1 MSKILSEFQI
11 QYLKINETTK
21 EPEWVKETIYYHGD
35 LREID
40 LELDWRFKEISG
52 KRKGVIFI
60 RLVDQDNMNWVFK
73 I

>member
-11 QYLKINETTK
+11 QYSKINETTK
-21 EPEWVKETIYYHGD
+21 EIEWIKETIYYHGN

-52 KRKGVIFI
+52 KRRGAIFI